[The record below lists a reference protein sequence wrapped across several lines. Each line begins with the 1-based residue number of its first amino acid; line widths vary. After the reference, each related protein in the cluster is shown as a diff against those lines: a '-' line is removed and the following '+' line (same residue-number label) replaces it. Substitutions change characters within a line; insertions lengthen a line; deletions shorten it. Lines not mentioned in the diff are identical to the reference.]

1 MNYLGHI
8 QGYTRTCPAEMPAF
22 RIHVR
27 FSFTV
32 PISSST
38 ASVPVSLCPESKVS
52 FDDVPHTWYHTFRY
66 KITILTAWQ
75 VHPKSWNRLDG
86 PPERR
91 IHIDPI
97 QCDFGT

>member
-1 MNYLGHI
+1 MSSRNASI
-8 QGYTRTCPAEMPAF
+8 PYTCTLFVYRPDLF
-22 RIHVR
+22 LYGQ
-27 FSFTV
+27 
-32 PISSST
+32 
-38 ASVPVSLCPESKVS
+38 SVPVSLCPES